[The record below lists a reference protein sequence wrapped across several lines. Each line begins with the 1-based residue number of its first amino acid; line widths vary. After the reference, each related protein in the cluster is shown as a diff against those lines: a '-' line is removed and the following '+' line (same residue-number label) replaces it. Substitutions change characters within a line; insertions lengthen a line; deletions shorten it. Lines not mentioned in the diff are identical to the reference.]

1 MIYGRIAPVNC
12 VITMTKTIFITGGSR
27 GIGEALARMA
37 AGKYNVVFTYNSSK
51 EKAHILQQE
60 LDSRFGGVLAVEC
73 DVTDPDSVSSAV
85 DAAKKRFGKIDIL
98 VNNAGVAKSGLLI
111 DMPLD
116 DFKQV
121 FDVNVNGTFNVT
133 KAVLPDML
141 SRGQGSIVNVSSVWG
156 EKGASMEVAYSS
168 SKAAVIGFTKALA
181 KEVASMGVLVNAV
194 APGAVDTDMMSV
206 YSQQEKDELCRDSIA
221 LGRLA
226 SPDEIAKGI
235 LYLAES
241 GYCAGSVL
249 TISAGL

>member
-1 MIYGRIAPVNC
+1 
-12 VITMTKTIFITGGSR
+12 MTKTIFITGGSR
-27 GIGEALARMA
+27 GIGEAIVRMS
-37 AGKYNVVFTYNSSK
+37 AGKYNVAFTYNRSK
-51 EKAHILQQE
+51 ERA
-60 LDSRFGGVLAVEC
+60 LDIEKSLNEKFGGVFAVYC
-73 DVTDPDSVSSAV
+73 DVSDEQSVQEAV
-85 DAAKKRFGKIDIL
+85 NAVKKRFGKIDIL
-98 VNNAGVAKSGLLI
+98 VNNAGIAKSGLLI
-111 DMPLD
+111 DFSLED
-116 DFKQV
+116 WKKL

-181 KEVASMGVLVNAV
+181 KEVAPMGVLVNAV

-241 GYCAGSVL
+241 GYCVGSVL

>member
-1 MIYGRIAPVNC
+1 
-12 VITMTKTIFITGGSR
+12 MTKTIFITGGSR
-27 GIGEALARMA
+27 GIGEAVVRMA
-37 AGKYNVVFTYNSSK
+37 AGKYNVAFTYNTSK
-51 EKAHILQQE
+51 EKARCLQQE
-60 LDSRFGGVLAVEC
+60 LDSRFGGVLALEC
-73 DVTDPDSVSSAV
+73 DVTNPKSVSAAI

-116 DFKQV
+116 DFKSV
-121 FDVNVNGTFNVT
+121 FDVNVNGTFIVT

-168 SKAAVIGFTKALA
+168 SKAAIIGFTKALA
-181 KEVASMGVLVNAV
+181 KEVAPMGVLVNAV

-206 YSQQEKDELCRDSIA
+206 YSQQEKDELCRDSIV

-241 GYCAGSVL
+241 GYCVGSVL